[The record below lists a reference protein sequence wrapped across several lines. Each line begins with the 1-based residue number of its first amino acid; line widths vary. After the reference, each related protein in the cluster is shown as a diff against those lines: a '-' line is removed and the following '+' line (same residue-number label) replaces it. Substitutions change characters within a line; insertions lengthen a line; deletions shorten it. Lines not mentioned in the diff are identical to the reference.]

1 MANKLASILGKNKNT
16 AEDRLQDILI
26 RLNTLS
32 ADIPAVYDAA
42 ISEVVADIEAYKRSA
57 SELIRRLQEGVSLR
71 NGRVSSIEAQKDE
84 LLKQIEEANTRFGEA
99 LAAGNDAEQARL
111 LDELQGYNAR
121 ILALDGLVASL
132 SSGSFSLSAEDLKLV
147 QTLRKQAGEIADKI
161 DHVNELY
168 RAIAAAMIP
177 FDNTKST
184 YFFRKDYFYDG
195 FGGYHVEHIPEVS
208 SARLMPRCMDVAQL
222 PQLEAAVTLGD
233 VQNYLSGTGERITSD
248 FGRPADHFL
257 P

>member
-1 MANKLASILGKNKNT
+1 MANKLASILGKNKNN

-42 ISEVVADIEAYKRSA
+42 VSEVVADIEAYKRSA

-71 NGRVSSIEAQKDE
+71 NGRISSIEAQKDE

-111 LDELQGYNAR
+111 LDDLQGYNAR
-121 ILALDGLVASL
+121 IMALDGLVASL
-132 SSGSFSLSAEDLKLV
+132 SSGSFSLAAEDLKLV

-184 YFFRKDYFYDG
+184 YFFRKDYFYGLLG
-195 FGGYHVEHIPEVS
+195 FHIEHIPEVS
-208 SARLMPRCMDVAQL
+208 SARSMSRCMDVAQL

-233 VQNYLSGTGERITSD
+233 VLNYLGGTAERITSD

>member
-1 MANKLASILGKNKNT
+1 MANKLASILGKNKNN

-42 ISEVVADIEAYKRSA
+42 VSEVVADIEAYKRSA

-71 NGRVSSIEAQKDE
+71 NGRISSVEAQKDE

-111 LDELQGYNAR
+111 LDQLQGYNAR
-121 ILALDGLVASL
+121 IMALDGLVASL

-161 DHVNELY
+161 DHMNELY

-177 FDNTKST
+177 FDN
-184 YFFRKDYFYDG
+184 FFRKDYFYDG
-195 FGGYHVEHIPEVS
+195 FGGFHVEHIPEVS
-208 SARLMPRCMDVAQL
+208 SARFMSRCMDVAQL

-233 VQNYLSGTGERITSD
+233 VLNYLSGTAERITSD